1 MTIIEKNG
9 YTLVNE
15 DSKPVEM
22 DSLIHCFRGSLY
34 CVQGGN
40 PPHKPSSQGKIW
52 VRSDG
57 NNYLQEFY
65 PSVFNCKWVYR
76 G

>member
-1 MTIIEKNG
+1 MDIVQKNG
-9 YTLVNE
+9 YTLVGENG
-15 DSKPVEM
+15 KPVEM

-65 PSVFNCKWVYR
+65 PSVFNCKWVE
-76 G
+76 GA